1 MSSPDILNFLRR
13 MEDSLADRFTTEM
26 DRRFSEMRL
35 EMNGRFD
42 ALEARLDRL
51 ETEYQMIAAALRRI
65 EERLDAQGV
74 DHERTKAEVADLKAR
89 VALLSERVQALEA
102 KLQH

>member
-1 MSSPDILNFLRR
+1 MSSPDILNALRR
-13 MEDSLADRFTTEM
+13 LEDSLADRITTEM

-51 ETEYQMIAAALRRI
+51 ETEYQMITAALRRI
-65 EERLDAQGV
+65 EDRLDAQGA
-74 DHERTKAEVADLKAR
+74 DNDRTKAEVADLKAR
-89 VALLSERVQALEA
+89 VALLSERIQALEA